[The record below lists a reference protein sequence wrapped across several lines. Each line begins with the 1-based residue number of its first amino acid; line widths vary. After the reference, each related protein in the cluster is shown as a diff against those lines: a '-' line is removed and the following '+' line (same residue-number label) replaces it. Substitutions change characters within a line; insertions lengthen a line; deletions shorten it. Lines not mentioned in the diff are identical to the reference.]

1 MDAAGLEI
9 EMEALAAD
17 GAGAAF
23 QLTFPRSRYTDH
35 WLYKQWFAE
44 PWSGARET
52 EVLNGVSSFKN
63 CLHTFCKSHLLREL
77 VFLFVPVR

>member
-52 EVLNGVSSFKN
+52 EVLNGVSSFKVI
-63 CLHTFCKSHLLREL
+63 TQ
-77 VFLFVPVR
+77 VRTGPRKKRRGERP